1 MKSFPLV
8 LATFI
13 SVLAMLSCTDFGVE
27 VETDFVFEVDTEKGQ
42 TATKAR
48 VIRVIDGD
56 TVEVEFRSGEKP
68 MDGAAGDAGTL
79 RGRAQDAG
87 CESIDAS
94 DDWDSAFHKLLVER
108 VEPGL
113 VSMGRGVHLRQYP
126 APLAA
131 LSRLEPRDPSVAQ
144 RFESYAGGLELANGF
159 GELTDARLQ
168 RRRFRDE
175 RRTRQE
181 LVRPVLPL
189 DEPFLRDL
197 EGMPPASG
205 VALGLDRLIMLVT
218 AAERIDNVVAF

>member
-1 MKSFPLV
+1 
-8 LATFI
+8 
-13 SVLAMLSCTDFGVE
+13 
-27 VETDFVFEVDTEKGQ
+27 
-42 TATKAR
+42 
-48 VIRVIDGD
+48 
-56 TVEVEFRSGEKP
+56 
-68 MDGAAGDAGTL
+68 
-79 RGRAQDAG
+79 
-87 CESIDAS
+87 
-94 DDWDSAFHKLLVER
+94 
-108 VEPGL
+108 
-113 VSMGRGVHLRQYP
+113 MGRGVHLRQYP

-144 RFESYAGGLELANGF
+144 RFESHAGGLELANGF

-218 AAERIDNVVAF
+218 AAERIDDVVAF

>member
-1 MKSFPLV
+1 
-8 LATFI
+8 
-13 SVLAMLSCTDFGVE
+13 
-27 VETDFVFEVDTEKGQ
+27 
-42 TATKAR
+42 
-48 VIRVIDGD
+48 
-56 TVEVEFRSGEKP
+56 
-68 MDGAAGDAGTL
+68 
-79 RGRAQDAG
+79 
-87 CESIDAS
+87 
-94 DDWDSAFHKLLVER
+94 
-108 VEPGL
+108 
-113 VSMGRGVHLRQYP
+113 MGRGVHLRQYP

-181 LVRPVLPL
+181 LGRPVLPL

-218 AAERIDNVVAF
+218 AAERIDDVVAF